1 MFARRFT
8 APVAATAGTFVTRRF
23 KTEAEDE
30 RWLEAEIDEHT
41 KQMTNEERYAL
52 QKQKAVLAKMM
63 GKMRTQSN
71 EKVKE
76 VEDKHAEEIA
86 ALKAR
91 LEQLEKK

>member
-1 MFARRFT
+1 MT
-8 APVAATAGTFVTRRF
+8 PGMIGPPKLSAA
-23 KTEAEDE
+23 
-30 RWLEAEIDEHT
+30 
-41 KQMTNEERYAL
+41 Q